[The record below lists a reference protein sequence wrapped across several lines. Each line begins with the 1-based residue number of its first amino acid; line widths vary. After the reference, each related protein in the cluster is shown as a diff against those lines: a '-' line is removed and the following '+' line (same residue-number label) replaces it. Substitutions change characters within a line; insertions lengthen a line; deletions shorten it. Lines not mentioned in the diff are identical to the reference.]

1 MLPNLPKYS
10 YHHLSNITKLK
21 KKPLYWQPLFWFG
34 IPHCFKILSSVAISM
49 VFWEKAVKI
58 QEKNSKKSIHGS
70 KQAVTRIKFLFL
82 SYFLIAKF
90 G

>member
-1 MLPNLPKYS
+1 MGD
-10 YHHLSNITKLK
+10 HHLSNITKLK
-21 KKPLYWQPLFWFG
+21 KKPLYWQPLFWIG

-70 KQAVTRIKFLFL
+70 K
-82 SYFLIAKF
+82 
-90 G
+90 